1 MVLVERRAG
10 RVLVERRAGRVL
22 VERRAGRVLVTK
34 TARER
39 GAVLVF
45 AGLTLSAMMGFAA
58 LVIDIANAFQVRR
71 QAQNT
76 ADAAALAGAQDLPD
90 GAEAVASI
98 KAYAEQNMGIEAADW
113 IGCVDPDSLAYRPDL
128 ANDNQCISIDEAF
141 EKVRVRLPTSQVDT
155 FFGGIFGVETIEVN
169 ADAVAEAQLR
179 GDGRIIPAAVSAS
192 AGTGY
197 LCIENGG
204 NNIAC
209 NAPEQGNFGSL
220 DSPRLNLY
228 QPSANEDP
236 NSLRTNYA
244 MSLDHAVKLYSSG
257 ATIVCDGVN
266 RSNCDTTNELSSA
279 TANYL
284 NLYTGNVPPPITD
297 GLVAG
302 FTINTD
308 DQGNNI
314 TFCGRL
320 ARPDVTDT
328 NLTETAPGGCS
339 SPGAPTITVMSGN
352 NAKVINGRHVSY
364 WMASWARAVFYPEI
378 GNMNYPTQGY
388 EGLYAAGD
396 ARLACF
402 LNGYRYDQSTG
413 VETIPTC
420 SGVTL
425 PNGHDGVTGTV
436 YPMFDLGT
444 PNDPRF
450 GVIPEIE
457 DFASGQSKAVKLT
470 NFWAM
475 FSYRLYYSDTKI
487 LGYDAWVF
495 DPALIETESGEPG
508 LQFGFQPD
516 PVVHLIE

>member
-1 MVLVERRAG
+1 MV
-10 RVLVERRAGRVL
+10 RVMTTRSRSRQ
-22 VERRAGRVLVTK
+22 
-34 TARER
+34 R

-45 AGLTLSAMMGFAA
+45 AGLTLSAMLGFAA
-58 LVIDIANAFQVRR
+58 LVIDIANAYQVRR
-71 QAQNT
+71 QAQST
-76 ADAAALAGAQDLPD
+76 ADAAALAAAQDLPD
-90 GAEAVASI
+90 GAEAVASV
-98 KAYAEQNMGIEAADW
+98 KAYAEQNLDIALADW
-113 IGCVDPDSLAYRPDL
+113 IGCLDADSLANRPDL
-128 ANDNQCISIDEAF
+128 VNDNQCISIDEAF
-141 EKVRVRLPTSQVDT
+141 EKVRVKLPTRQVDT
-155 FFGGIFGVETIEVN
+155 FFGSVFGVESV
-169 ADAVAEAQLR
+169 AVGAHAVAEAQLR

-204 NNIAC
+204 NNVAC
-209 NAPEQGNFGSL
+209 SAPEQGNFGSL

-244 MSLDHAVKLYSSG
+244 MSLDHQVKLYSTG

-266 RSNCDTTNELSSA
+266 RSNCQTTNELSSA

-284 NLYTGNVPPPITD
+284 NLYTGNIPPPITD

-308 DQGNNI
+308 DQGANI

-320 ARPDVTDT
+320 QRPDVEQS
-328 NLTETAPGGCS
+328 NLTETAPGGCT
-339 SPGAPTITVMSGN
+339 SPGTPTISVMSGSK
-352 NAKVINGRHVSY
+352 AKVINGRHVSY
-364 WMASWARAVFYPEI
+364 WMTSWARAAFYPEI
-378 GNMNYPTQGY
+378 GGLNYPTQGY
-388 EGLYAAGD
+388 DSLFAPGD
-396 ARLACF
+396 ARLSCF
-402 LNGYRYDQSTG
+402 LNGYRYNQSTG
-413 VETIPTC
+413 VETVPTC
-420 SGVTL
+420 ADLTL
-425 PNGHDGVTGTV
+425 PSGHDGLTGSV
-436 YPMFDLGT
+436 FPMFDLGL

-475 FSYRLYYSDTKI
+475 FTYRVYYSDTKI

-495 DPALIETESGEPG
+495 DPALIMTESGEPG

-516 PVVHLIE
+516 PVVHLVE